1 MKANEELKE
10 VELQTESE
18 DKMSD
23 ILEMEDA
30 NMTNADTMERGEG

>member
-30 NMTNADTMERGEG
+30 NMANVDTMERGEG

>member
-30 NMTNADTMERGEG
+30 NMANADTMERGEG